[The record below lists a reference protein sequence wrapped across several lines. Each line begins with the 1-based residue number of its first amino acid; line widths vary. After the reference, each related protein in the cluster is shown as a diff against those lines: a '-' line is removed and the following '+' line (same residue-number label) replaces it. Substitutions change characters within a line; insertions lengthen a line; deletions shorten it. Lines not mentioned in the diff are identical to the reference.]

1 MSYMQ
6 RFQRRVREYGDVW
19 YSNNV
24 KYDVIKGGLRARYM
38 PRFPLSSE
46 EDRTIICDA
55 QTGVFRFLRG
65 ENYGD

>member
-6 RFQRRVREYGDVW
+6 RFQRRVREYGDVL
-19 YSNNV
+19 